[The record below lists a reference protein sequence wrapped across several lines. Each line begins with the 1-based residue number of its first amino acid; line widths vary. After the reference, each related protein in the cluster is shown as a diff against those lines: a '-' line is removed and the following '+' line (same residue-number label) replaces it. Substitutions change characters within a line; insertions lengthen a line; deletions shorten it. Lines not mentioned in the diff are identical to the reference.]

1 MWFKNGIRGRG
12 PDLIHAG
19 VAYIFDDSRPSRRR
33 QSCPVFLQALLGA
46 LPSTGSTT
54 HRVTGLAHAFPPMKL
69 LLKEALQW
77 MDALAKPSNKSCR
90 MTVLSGLRQRAV
102 AQKVEPLRS
111 RDALKPREASFH
123 CIGRF

>member
-1 MWFKNGIRGRG
+1 MWLKNGIRGRG

-19 VAYIFDDSRPSRRR
+19 VPYIFGDSRPSRRR
-33 QSCPVFLQALLGA
+33 QTCPVFLRGLLGA

-77 MDALAKPSNKSCR
+77 LDALAKAIEQILPHD
-90 MTVLSGLRQRAV
+90 GPQRPAP
-102 AQKVEPLRS
+102 ARRGAE
-111 RDALKPREASFH
+111 
-123 CIGRF
+123 G